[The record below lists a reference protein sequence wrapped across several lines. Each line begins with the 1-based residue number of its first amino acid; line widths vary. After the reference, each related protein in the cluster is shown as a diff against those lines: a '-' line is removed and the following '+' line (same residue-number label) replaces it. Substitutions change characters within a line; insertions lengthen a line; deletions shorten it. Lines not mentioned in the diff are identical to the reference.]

1 MALAHCL
8 LLVSLMTAGTNASN
22 RPKSIEV
29 ELSPEHYLQIILH
42 RKWVVIGIFLAVSVI
57 SIAIAASLPN
67 IYTSETVIMVDP
79 QKVPESYVKSTV
91 TGDVRNRLG
100 TLTQQILSATRLQK
114 IIEGLNLYGED
125 RKKKA
130 REDVVASMRRDINVT
145 LNSSGSQQ
153 DLQSFRISYSGRD
166 PRLVARVTSELA
178 SLFIEEN
185 LKAREQ
191 QATDTTTFLQHQ
203 LEETRKSLET
213 QESQLRDFRL
223 KHLGEMPEH
232 QVANLTVLGQLQ
244 ASLQQVGDALS
255 RAEQQRTYLQTMMAQ
270 SNPVVDMD
278 GGDQSDTKPTSA
290 NEPAKPQARKAAGNS
305 SLNDDRQRLKEL
317 LSRYTDKY
325 PEVVKL
331 RQQIADREAK
341 EKSNAPEPV
350 ETAAAVTAPA
360 VPEPPTPRKKQVF
373 VPMNTNN
380 PVFLSQIKAIETEI
394 AKHKEEQLRLNKM
407 VASYQSKL
415 EAIPVREQQIAE
427 LVRDYEINKNR
438 YSQLLNNQL
447 SAETATQLELR
458 QKGEK
463 FTILDPA
470 QVPERPSKPNRPL
483 ISAAGCIAG
492 LLLGI
497 LAAVSTELVGTTIS
511 SANHIPLMNGNQ
523 VLEVIPMIF
532 TEADQKRK
540 KKQVIMAAA
549 SGVAATVTVGAVLF
563 FHYRG

>member
-1 MALAHCL
+1 
-8 LLVSLMTAGTNASN
+8 MTAGTNASN

-42 RKWVVIGIFLAVSVI
+42 RKWVVIAIFLVVSVI
-57 SIAIAASLPN
+57 SIAIAATLPN
-67 IYTSETVIMVDP
+67 IFMSETVIMVDP

-114 IIEGLNLYGED
+114 IIEGLNLYREE
-125 RKKKA
+125 RKTKA
-130 REDVVASMRRDINVT
+130 REDVIASMRRDINVT
-145 LNSSGSQQ
+145 LNSSGAQQ

-278 GGDQSDTKPTSA
+278 GGDQSDTRPTTA
-290 NEPAKPQARKAAGNS
+290 TEPARPQARKAAAGV

-350 ETAAAVTAPA
+350 ETASATPVPA
-360 VPEPPTPRKKQVF
+360 VPEPPRKKQVF

-394 AKHKEEQLRLNKM
+394 AKHKEEQQRLNKS
-407 VASYQSKL
+407 VATYQAKL

-427 LVRDYEINKNR
+427 LVRDYEINKNH

-483 ISAAGCIAG
+483 ISAAGSIAG

-511 SANHIPLMNGNQ
+511 SANHIPLLNGNQ
-523 VLEVIPMIF
+523 VLEVIPMIL
-532 TEADQKRK
+532 TEADRKRK